1 MYYQLNHFEPMLHFI
16 SMLCVVLYSADIYS
30 QQCKHQNRFP
40 HCSVS
45 IVDIELVNV
54 GWLANAA
61 EHEKS
66 QK

>member
-16 SMLCVVLYSADIYS
+16 SILALFCTQPTFTVNNVNIRTD
-30 QQCKHQNRFP
+30 FP